1 MKPILL
7 TILAMTLAG
16 CVTASREPISVQNKI
31 DFKWDT
37 LTLDE
42 RIKVFSVASP
52 VRVIGTGSIN
62 LNNDGSFEVDT
73 STKAR
78 VIGEVINQGLQ
89 TAAGLAKEAGGIF

>member
-1 MKPILL
+1 MKAILL
-7 TILAMTLAG
+7 TILVMTLAG

-37 LTLDE
+37 LTLE
-42 RIKVFSVASP
+42 EQIKVFAVASP
-52 VRVIGTGSIN
+52 VKVLGTGSIN
-62 LNNDGSFEVDT
+62 LTPDGGFEVDT